1 MNINIQ
7 CGFMNHILDNGI
19 VLNEELHEY
28 RLIDR
33 PEASFTSVTTYVEH
47 FFEGFDALKIATKL
61 VNNHPKYSDHTVE
74 SLMAEWKA
82 TADYGTRVHHEI
94 EKWIKERIEPEDKK
108 AIHGR
113 DWLAQYELR
122 SDMDV
127 LSEVIVYSTELS
139 IAGTVDILAK
149 DNATGEYDIIDWKT
163 SKKIETASYR
173 KKMGTHPSTRHVMDC
188 NFYHYS
194 LQLSLYRYIL
204 EQYYGLK
211 IHNQLIGHLKDDGVH
226 ALVTPYMRDE
236 INEMLRHRE
245 EMHDIH

>member
-7 CGFMNHILDNGI
+7 CRFMNHILDNNI
-19 VLNEELHEY
+19 ILNEELHEY
-28 RLIDR
+28 RLMDR

-61 VNNHPKYSDHTVE
+61 VKNHPRYSDHTVE
-74 SLMAEWKA
+74 SLMAKWNA
-82 TADYGTRVHHEI
+82 TAEYGTKVHHEI
-94 EKWIKERIEPEDKK
+94 EKWIKEGIEPEDKK
-108 AIHGR
+108 AIQGR
-113 DWLAQYELR
+113 NWLAQYELR

-163 SKKIETASYR
+163 SKKIETASYG
-173 KKMGTHPSTRHVMDC
+173 KKMGTHPSTSHVMDC

-204 EQYYGLK
+204 EQYYDLK
-211 IHNQLIGHLKDDGVH
+211 IHNQLIAHLKDDGVH
-226 ALVTPYMRDE
+226 ALVTPYMIDE
-236 INEMLRHRE
+236 INEMLSHRE
-245 EMHDIH
+245 EMS

>member
-7 CGFMNHILDNGI
+7 CGFMNHILDNDI

-61 VNNHPKYSDHTVE
+61 VNNHPRYSDHTIE

-245 EMHDIH
+245 EMS

>member
-7 CGFMNHILDNGI
+7 CGFMNHILDNDI

-108 AIHGR
+108 AINGR

-245 EMHDIH
+245 EMS

>member
-7 CGFMNHILDNGI
+7 CGFMNHILDNDI

-61 VNNHPKYSDHTVE
+61 VNNHPKYSDHTIE

-245 EMHDIH
+245 EMS

>member
-7 CGFMNHILDNGI
+7 CGFMNHILDNDI

-245 EMHDIH
+245 EMS

>member
-1 MNINIQ
+1 
-7 CGFMNHILDNGI
+7 MNHILDNNI

-245 EMHDIH
+245 EMS